1 MSTNASDRFL
11 CRYWDDVNEGD
22 RIGKISMHVPFEK
35 VILDAA
41 ATQDYFPGH
50 HNPEYAR
57 GQGQKE
63 IYLNTMAIEGFI
75 DRVAT
80 DWAGPHAF
88 IRRREMQMRASI
100 YAGDTMSG
108 EGQVEKRYE
117 DEAGRTL
124 IDIVVTI
131 STEEGIRVP
140 ASLTLEVPR
149 RVT

>member
-1 MSTNASDRFL
+1 MTLNYSSK
-11 CRYWDDVNEGD
+11 YWDDISEGD
-22 RIGKISMHVPFEK
+22 KLGKTSMHVPFEK

-57 GQGQKE
+57 GQGQRD

-75 DRVAT
+75 DRLAT
-80 DWAGPHAF
+80 DWAGPHTF
-88 IRRREMQMRASI
+88 IRQRKMQMRASI

-108 EGQVEKRYE
+108 EGQVEKCYE

-124 IDIVVTI
+124 VDISLTI
-131 STEEGIRVP
+131 STEEGPRVP
-140 ASLTLEVPR
+140 ASLTLEIPR
-149 RVT
+149 KPV

>member
-1 MSTNASDRFL
+1 MSTNAPDRFL
-11 CRYWDDVNEGD
+11 CRYWDDINEGD
-22 RIGKISMHVPFEK
+22 NIGKISMYVPFEK

-50 HNPEYAR
+50 HNSTYAR
-57 GQGQKE
+57 GQGQRD

-80 DWAGPHAF
+80 DWAGPHTF

-108 EGQVEKRYE
+108 EGQVDRCYE
-117 DEAGRTL
+117 DDTGRTL
-124 IDIVVTI
+124 VDVVINI
-131 STEEGIRVP
+131 STEEGLRVP
-140 ASLTLEVPR
+140 ANLTLEIPR
-149 RVT
+149 KAT